1 MSADFVDAAGVA
13 RRVRA
18 LTVHQPRAQLLAL
31 GVKRIENRGWSPEG
45 FEPGDFLAI
54 HAGKTF
60 DVVAWDAALR
70 IADAAG
76 VTGRAPLLDAMRVA
90 LARTAGIANRK
101 LLAEAVRAA
110 EAKAREV
117 VPFGAAVGVAVFD
130 GLAFEAAGDPWF
142 CGPVGWRVREAVAIE
157 PVPYTGAQ
165 GLFQLEAEA
174 LAEVRRR
181 WTEARFG

>member
-1 MSADFVDAAGVA
+1 MNDTFTDSAGVA
-13 RRVRA
+13 RCVRA
-18 LTVHQPRAQLLAL
+18 LTVHQPWAQLLAL
-31 GVKRIENRGWSPEG
+31 GVKCVENRGWSPDG
-45 FEPGDFLAI
+45 FEPGDFLVI

-70 IADAAG
+70 VADDAG
-76 VTGRAPLLDAMRVA
+76 VTGRAPFLDAMRVP

-117 VPFGAAVGVAVFD
+117 ATFGAVVGVAVLD
-130 GLAFEAAGDPWF
+130 GLAFEADGDPWF
-142 CGPVGWRVREAVAIE
+142 CGPVGWRVREAVAID
-157 PVPYTGAQ
+157 PVSYSGAQ
-165 GLFQLEAEA
+165 GLFRMEAEA

-181 WTEARFG
+181 WVEARFG